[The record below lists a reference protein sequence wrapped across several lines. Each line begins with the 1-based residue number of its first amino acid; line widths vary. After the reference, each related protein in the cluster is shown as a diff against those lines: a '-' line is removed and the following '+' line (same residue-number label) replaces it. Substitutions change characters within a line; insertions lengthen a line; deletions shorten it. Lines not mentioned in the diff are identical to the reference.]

1 MSPAS
6 RYHSNLKVLRRRD
19 PSIVSIFDQFSHVCI
34 YHHNGQKWQKHGFEG
49 SMFLYERLRFFL
61 FLFLLSPSQL
71 LSDSYPPYG
80 FYILNRVGSDDYIQ
94 RLYPEDDI
102 TTHGG
107 YLMLRS
113 YPRLSAARLRALA
126 SSDTGDQP
134 KFSELYAYVGD
145 AATVASKNQE
155 ASQTIGLWTFTTD
168 GREPLMDVMLR
179 YALNF
184 LACNRS
190 LLDNLDSIHISRKI
204 CLIPSSTAMAQI
216 GLHPQIHIFVLP
228 LLPPISI

>member
-1 MSPAS
+1 MRCDQPATAESTVASTVMQLPSQRMSPAS

-19 PSIVSIFDQFSHVCI
+19 PSINSIFDQFSHVCV

-49 SMFLYERLRFFL
+49 SMFLFERLRSFFS
-61 FLFLLSPSQL
+61 LSFFFFSSRQ

-113 YPRLSAARLRALA
+113 YPQLSSARMHAV
-126 SSDTGDQP
+126 SSSESRGEP

-145 AATVASKNQE
+145 AAAVASKDKG

-168 GREPLMDVMLR
+168 GRESLMDVMLR
-179 YALNF
+179 
-184 LACNRS
+184 
-190 LLDNLDSIHISRKI
+190 
-204 CLIPSSTAMAQI
+204 
-216 GLHPQIHIFVLP
+216 
-228 LLPPISI
+228 